1 MKKLLSALLV
11 LLLSFSLSFGQNPAA
26 VAFLK
31 EDMSRVGTNYHSY
44 EFHKYKYT
52 PVPRGYKEV
61 YVSHYGRHGSRYMTY
76 DSAHEYVIKKLN
88 QLKEAGLLNER
99 GEILL
104 EQTKL
109 MLEMNQ
115 NNLHSLSP
123 RGYMEHA
130 QLGDSFFKRNSK
142 LLKGPVFV
150 RAISST
156 SPRCQN
162 SMGSFCGALLK
173 NNPKIKILQDSKQEY
188 MRYISNVDS
197 ASAIIKSDVRK
208 IIDSLNT
215 TLNPEPVIRPIV
227 TDYEKSAA
235 LFNNPIK
242 FEKYLHVVA
251 SIAQD
256 LPADID
262 IMDYLPFEEAYKL
275 WSIKTADLYL
285 NHCNSAQFGDIRV
298 PFAGTLVEDFI
309 TKADESL
316 GGGEFSVDLRF
327 GHDYPLMAFLAYLGI
342 EGFDGRYEVGDTDNW
357 LSSKNMHMGTN
368 IQMMFYRGKKGDVIV
383 KLLHNERETSIPAL
397 GPGPYYDW
405 EVLKQYLRDRY

>member
-1 MKKLLSALLV
+1 
-11 LLLSFSLSFGQNPAA
+11 
-26 VAFLK
+26 
-31 EDMSRVGTNYHSY
+31 
-44 EFHKYKYT
+44 
-52 PVPRGYKEV
+52 
-61 YVSHYGRHGSRYMTY
+61 MT
-76 DSAHEYVIKKLN
+76 
-88 QLKEAGLLNER
+88 
-99 GEILL
+99 
-104 EQTKL
+104 
-109 MLEMNQ
+109 
-115 NNLHSLSP
+115 
-123 RGYMEHA
+123 
-130 QLGDSFFKRNSK
+130 
-142 LLKGPVFV
+142 
-150 RAISST
+150 
-156 SPRCQN
+156 
-162 SMGSFCGALLK
+162 
-173 NNPKIKILQDSKQEY
+173 
-188 MRYISNVDS
+188 
-197 ASAIIKSDVRK
+197 
-208 IIDSLNT
+208 
-215 TLNPEPVIRPIV
+215 VIRPLV
-227 TDYEKSAA
+227 TDYEKAAA
-235 LFNNPIK
+235 LFNNPTK

-285 NHCNSAQFGDIRV
+285 NHCNSAPLGDIRV
-298 PFAGTLVEDFI
+298 PFARTLVEDFI